1 MKTRIAI
8 DLNDVIRDYTDNF
21 IKNYLLNYNR
31 EFDTSDFSI
40 WTNDMETL
48 LPFKTRHAYEN
59 FVYEDYSYEL
69 YGKCDTCTKNTQI
82 DLNSWLESL
91 KEIEDNE
98 IDVMFVSPMEYGP
111 TIGYTYF
118 FISKL
123 NTSVRRVYLPK
134 DSSTIWDECDILIT
148 ANPMLLNNKPEGKT
162 SIKIEKEYNQN
173 CNADYSY
180 KTFSAFTK
188 DENNILNK

>member
-69 YGKCDTCTKNTQI
+69 YGKCDTNRFKQ
-82 DLNSWLESL
+82 L
-91 KEIEDNE
+91 
-98 IDVMFVSPMEYGP
+98 
-111 TIGYTYF
+111 
-118 FISKL
+118 
-123 NTSVRRVYLPK
+123 VR
-134 DSSTIWDECDILIT
+134 I
-148 ANPMLLNNKPEGKT
+148 
-162 SIKIEKEYNQN
+162 IKGN
-173 CNADYSY
+173 
-180 KTFSAFTK
+180 
-188 DENNILNK
+188 